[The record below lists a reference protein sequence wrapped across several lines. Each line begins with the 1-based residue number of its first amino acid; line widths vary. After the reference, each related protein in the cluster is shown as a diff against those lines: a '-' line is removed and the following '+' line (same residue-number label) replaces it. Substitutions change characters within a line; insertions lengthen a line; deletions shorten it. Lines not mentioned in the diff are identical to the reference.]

1 MQLIKLALQNVCILM
16 ELYLKKDTLSLVRL
30 VGYMRKSSAK
40 KGKHLSLFQKGR
52 PQMIADKENLETV
65 G

>member
-40 KGKHLSLFQKGR
+40 KGKRQSLFQKGP

>member
-1 MQLIKLALQNVCILM
+1 M
-16 ELYLKKDTLSLVRL
+16 ESYLKKDTLSLVRL

-40 KGKHLSLFQKGR
+40 KGKHLSLFQKGP